1 MTAAFRNERPL
12 RSPSPRERLSVR
24 PAVATDASV
33 PGRPMPTPTLR
44 GRFVWHELT
53 TTDPDAAARFYPG
66 VTGWKVQAWEQDPSY
81 RLWMTGSV
89 LRGGLMRLPQESRRL
104 GAPPSWLM
112 YVGVPDV
119 DASVRQATSLG
130 ARTLA
135 PPRPLPAGRFAVPE
149 AAQAPAA
156 ALAQP

>member
-24 PAVATDASV
+24 SAVATDASV
-33 PGRPMPTPTLR
+33 PGGPMPAPTLR
-44 GRFVWHELT
+44 GRFVWHELM

-89 LRGGLMRLPQESRRL
+89 LRGGVMRLRSEEHTSELQSPCKLVCRL
-104 GAPPSWLM
+104 LLEKKQ
-112 YVGVPDV
+112 
-119 DASVRQATSLG
+119 QAEQ
-130 ARTLA
+130 RD
-135 PPRPLPAGRFAVPE
+135 
-149 AAQAPAA
+149 
-156 ALAQP
+156 

>member
-33 PGRPMPTPTLR
+33 PGGPMPAPTLR

-66 VTGWKVQAWEQDPSY
+66 VTGWRSEEHTSELQSPCNLVC
-81 RLWMTGSV
+81 RLLLEKKKNTQKHTTKFLIRILV
-89 LRGGLMRLPQESRRL
+89 
-104 GAPPSWLM
+104 
-112 YVGVPDV
+112 
-119 DASVRQATSLG
+119 
-130 ARTLA
+130 
-135 PPRPLPAGRFAVPE
+135 
-149 AAQAPAA
+149 AQTRYS
-156 ALAQP
+156 